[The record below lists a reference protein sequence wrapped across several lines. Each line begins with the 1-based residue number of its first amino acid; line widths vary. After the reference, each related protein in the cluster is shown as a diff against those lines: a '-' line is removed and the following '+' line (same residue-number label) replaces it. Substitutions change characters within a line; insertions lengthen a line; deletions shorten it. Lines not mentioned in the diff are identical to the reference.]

1 MIQFRFQLHPILPNH
16 GLGRRHILVPIVPGA
31 AGRVVRYRDTRPLV
45 YPTCSVPTNLP
56 TNPGTNHG
64 GSGAPRRCLH
74 PVCPVFPRQH
84 RTMRSPAARLYLGTL
99 PNLED
104 IPKKASWRWNHSII
118 QCNPT
123 PPPQR
128 DHPKRTTNPPAKRGK
143 KEPDSKPRPRR
154 ADTRHS
160 VATGPNPAQ
169 PPP

>member
-118 QCNPT
+118 QCNP
-123 PPPQR
+123 PP
-128 DHPKRTTNPPAKRGK
+128 KETTQ
-143 KEPDSKPRPRR
+143 KEPPTPLLKGEKKNQ
-154 ADTRHS
+154 T
-160 VATGPNPAQ
+160 VNPDLAAQ
-169 PPP
+169 THGTA